1 MNKKISIVIVE
12 DHPVFRMGLCKI
24 INQESDMM
32 VVGEAE
38 DVHNGFTIISKLKP
52 DAAIIDIS
60 LKDSNGIELVKDIAR
75 HFPVVKTLVL
85 SMHDEKIYA
94 QRVLQDGASGY
105 IMKDKTSDV
114 IVEAIRTILDGSIY
128 VSEQIMKEIVAKA
141 VKNEYGLSPVDI
153 LTNRELAIFALI
165 GKGKTTREIAATLNL
180 SSKTI
185 GTYKERIKEKLHIK
199 NAVQL
204 VNEATRWVHETEE
217 NVSQLPTNK

>member
-1 MNKKISIVIVE
+1 
-12 DHPVFRMGLCKI
+12 
-24 INQESDMM
+24 
-32 VVGEAE
+32 
-38 DVHNGFTIISKLKP
+38 
-52 DAAIIDIS
+52 
-60 LKDSNGIELVKDIAR
+60 
-75 HFPVVKTLVL
+75 
-85 SMHDEKIYA
+85 
-94 QRVLQDGASGY
+94 
-105 IMKDKTSDV
+105 
-114 IVEAIRTILDGSIY
+114 TILDGSIY

-141 VKNEYGLSPVDI
+141 VKNEYGQSHVDI

-204 VNEATRWVHETEE
+204 VNEATRWVQDTEE